1 MAAPVRE
8 KAAGETPLTRFHQRL
23 LAEELALRGRR
34 ATERLAPALSEA
46 RVDLNPHQVEAAA
59 FALES
64 LPRGGCM
71 LADEVGLGK
80 TIEAGIVLAQSLAEG
95 KGRILVLTPATIR
108 AQWQAE
114 LRDKFDLASVV
125 VDGRAGRAGTN
136 PFDQAAPVIASH
148 PFAAG
153 RAEWVRQIPWD
164 VVVIDEAH
172 RLRNAHRAGNKIA
185 RALRDAL
192 RDRTKLLLTATPLQN
207 DLMELFGLLSFLD
220 ERILGPE
227 HAFKTRYPVD
237 PDAGGIP
244 DGPAQ
249 ELRARLAPVVHRTL
263 RRQVREY
270 VRFTN
275 RRSMVEDFA
284 PSVEEQSLYDD
295 VSEYLRRTE
304 AAAIEPGKRTLLTLV
319 YRKLLA
325 SSTYA
330 IAPTLSRL
338 AESLRARIEASR
350 RGAEEAGLFEPDE
363 TGDFAEES
371 EAWSDEP
378 GRPGAPSLAA
388 LEAEAVELERYA
400 ARAGSIRV
408 NAKGEAL
415 RRALDRLFTVARA
428 HQWPEK
434 AVVFTESRR
443 TQAYLA
449 ELLAAHGWAGRI
461 SLLSGEAGTP
471 EERRALVDE
480 FRERTQ
486 ILLSTEAG
494 AEGLNLQFCNL
505 VVNYDLPWNP
515 QRIEQRI
522 GRCHRYGQQRDVL
535 VLNFLNRRNAADA
548 RLYEL
553 LERKLHLFDGVFGA
567 SDEILGAL
575 ETGIDFERR
584 VLDIYQS
591 CRSTE
596 EIARAFDALRE
607 DLEQRIDARM
617 TQARS
622 LLLERFDGEV
632 RRRLR
637 VAGEEAEA
645 AVSRHRRN
653 ARTFATQVLGR
664 EARGRQVG
672 EAADAVRSRP
682 ADGVHWL
689 QLDASA
695 LPARLARLAGGEGWW
710 FVYRFESSGLLPEE
724 RLLHLVLLRDRDGF
738 RALPPEDGALLA
750 GLPAREGQLRPPA
763 PISVAHPQERAL
775 AAAREALLR
784 EVERRGQLELDRLRE
799 QADGYA
805 EDCLLEAREA
815 LARARAAWEEAR
827 GKLAGVEDGAERARA
842 RVAIERAEREHRR
855 RLAALRTEEES
866 RYAAKDR
873 SLAEL
878 AARARVADRRALVG
892 TAYFWLS

>member
-1 MAAPVRE
+1 VAEPVRE
-8 KAAGETPLTRFHQRL
+8 KVAGESPLTRFHQRL
-23 LAEELALRGRR
+23 LAEELALKGGR
-34 ATERLAPALSEA
+34 ATERLASALSEA
-46 RVDLNPHQVEAAA
+46 KVDLNPHQVEAAA

-80 TIEAGIVLAQSLAEG
+80 TIEAGIVVAQLVAEG
-95 KGRILVLTPATIR
+95 KGKVLVLTPATLR

-114 LRDKFDLASVV
+114 LRDKFELESVI
-125 VDGRAGRAGTN
+125 VDGRTVRGAQ
-136 PFDQAAPVIASH
+136 PSFEQAVPVIASQ

-153 RAEWVRQIPWD
+153 RAEQIRRIPWD
-164 VVVIDEAH
+164 LVVIDEAH
-172 RLRNAHRAGNKIA
+172 RLRNAHRPGNKIA
-185 RALRDAL
+185 RALRDVL
-192 RDRTKLLLTATPLQN
+192 RDRPKLLLTATPLQN
-207 DLMELFGLLSFLD
+207 ELMELFGLMSFLD

-227 HAFKTRYPVD
+227 HAFKSRYTVD
-237 PDAGGIP
+237 PEVGDLP
-244 DGPAQ
+244 DGQ
-249 ELRARLAPVVHRTL
+249 LRDFRERLSPVVHRTL

-284 PSVEEQSLYDD
+284 PSEQEQSLYDD

-330 IAPTLSRL
+330 IAPTLRTL
-338 AESLRARIEASR
+338 ADGLRRRIDAAR
-350 RGAEEAGLFEPDE
+350 RGAEVLGLVEPEDASAY
-363 TGDFAEES
+363 AEED

-378 GRPGAPSLAA
+378 GPRTPPALAA
-388 LEAEAVELERYA
+388 LEAEAFELERYA
-400 ARAGSIRV
+400 ARAGSIQV

-415 RRALDRLFTVARA
+415 KRALDRLFTVARA

-443 TQAYLA
+443 TQGYLA

-461 SLLSGEAGTP
+461 SLLSGDAGRP
-471 EERRALVDE
+471 EERQALVDE
-480 FRERTQ
+480 FRDRTQ

-535 VLNFLNRRNAADA
+535 VLNFLNRQNAADA

-575 ETGIDFERR
+575 ETGIDFEKR

-596 EIARAFDALRE
+596 EIGRAFDALRE
-607 DLEQRIDARM
+607 DLESRIDARM

-637 VAGEEAEA
+637 LAGEEAEA
-645 AVSRHRRN
+645 AVDRHRRT
-653 ARTFATQVLGR
+653 ARAFARQVLGQ
-664 EARGRQVG
+664 EARGRTV
-672 EAADAVRSRP
+672 AAAAGVVRSS
-682 ADGVHWL
+682 AAEGVHWL

-695 LPARLARLAGGEGWW
+695 LPSRLARLAGGEGWW
-710 FVYRFESSGLLPEE
+710 FVYRFEATGLLPEE
-724 RLLHLVLLRDRDGF
+724 RLLHLVLLKERDGF
-738 RALPPEDGALLA
+738 RALPPEDAALLA
-750 GLPAREGQLRPPA
+750 RVPAREGQLRPPA
-763 PISVAHPQERAL
+763 AVSVAHVQERAL
-775 AAAREALLR
+775 SAAREALLR
-784 EVERRGQLELDRLRE
+784 EAERRNQLELDRLRE
-799 QADGYA
+799 QVDRYA

-815 LARARAAWEEAR
+815 LARARASWEEAR
-827 GKLAGVEDGAERARA
+827 ARLAGIEDGTERARA
-842 RVAIERAEREHRR
+842 RAAIERADREHRR
-855 RLAALRTEEES
+855 RLAALRSEEES
-866 RYAAKDR
+866 RYGLKDR

-878 AARARVADRRALVG
+878 GARARVVDRRALVG
-892 TAYFWLS
+892 TAYFWLT